1 MEFSLLIQWVVGTK
15 HNINTILTS
24 GGRAFAILV
33 LKQVYCTLV
42 SNYDKASRY
51 SSQNRLTMD
60 GEWETSG
67 CEAAV
72 KHMATEGDFTTCFVC
87 GHGQV
92 YCLWFYNY

>member
-24 GGRAFAILV
+24 GGHAYAILV
-33 LKQVYCTLV
+33 LKQGYCTLV
-42 SNYDKASRY
+42 SNYNKLQDTVRVAKIE
-51 SSQNRLTMD
+51 D

-72 KHMATEGDFTTCFVC
+72 KHMATERDFMTCFVC
-87 GHGQV
+87 GHSQV